1 RLSPVTRRLLN
12 LLTPLSLLL
21 FLAAVVLWV
30 RSASRV
36 EYAYV
41 AVGTR
46 AFGLSTYDDS
56 LYGVYYSVSPGG
68 TVAGGSSRRS
78 DLHPHDAT
86 VFDFPAASFA
96 GFSR

>member
-1 RLSPVTRRLLN
+1 MTPCNREPSATVEVPAVPRQGIRLSPVTRRLLN

-46 AFGLSTYDDS
+46 AFGLSTYDGS

-68 TVAGGSSRRS
+68 TVAGG
-78 DLHPHDAT
+78 T
-86 VFDFPAASFA
+86 
-96 GFSR
+96 